1 MTARLD
7 AQTVPGA
14 YLKDAIR
21 REVLAVLTVLSPG
34 RERAITGEALAEE
47 VAVRLQAEG
56 REVNLSPRTML
67 RRCQESVAELI
78 EAGEPLASSSH
89 PPRGYWRAVTVED
102 LEESLAESDKRARM
116 ALRRRRLLRSRIL
129 EMRGQQAMRVPG
141 WTP

>member
-1 MTARLD
+1 MAAKQR
-7 AQTVPGA
+7 VG
-14 YLKDAIR
+14 
-21 REVLAVLTVLSPG
+21 
-34 RERAITGEALAEE
+34 LAEE
-47 VAVRLQAEG
+47 VAVRLQGEG
-56 REVNLSPRTML
+56 REVALSPRTML

-116 ALRRRRLLRSRIL
+116 ALRRRRLLRSRIM

-141 WTP
+141 IAQ